1 MVTTGDV
8 PNDTTLDL
16 MKVLFHVALGVN
28 LASIAT
34 LLYVYV
40 DRSRDTRRKRMVYVD
55 RLQYA
60 KRIECKGRFKHP
72 DSIPDEV
79 LGLIISYLDFPWLF
93 VCRRTRSLALATML
107 HPQREYFENYSQ
119 AMQFKFKTSLA
130 KKVYLTRYVITSIDT
145 RPLPLYVCASCGKVV
160 HELAS
165 CTECVKTVG

>member
-1 MVTTGDV
+1 M
-8 PNDTTLDL
+8 N
-16 MKVLFHVALGVN
+16 VLFHVA
-28 LASIAT
+28 SITT

-40 DRSRDTRRKRMVYVD
+40 DRSRDARS
-55 RLQYA
+55 
-60 KRIECKGRFKHP
+60 IECNGGFKHF

-93 VCRRTRSLALATML
+93 VSRRTRSLTLATMC
-107 HPQREYFENYSQ
+107 HTQREYFENYSQ

-130 KKVYLTRYVITSIDT
+130 KEVYLKRYVITSIDT